1 MQIRTPSQGYNE
13 NQENAVSLLRY
24 LMRKGVV
31 FVRRLT
37 TFRYG
42 VVLIFRHTKLC
53 DVSCPAEI
61 RSVNWDNVNDALDM
75 APPKMTAQFRALLQD
90 GQAGYYAYFNGQVR
104 HRSWVQFGP
113 GIARCELGVK
123 FRLEAGESYV
133 HYSETHPSM
142 QGQRLYSAVLS
153 QIAHD
158 MHTKGQTVFIATV
171 RNNPASIR
179 GIEKAGFRLL
189 RRVRSIICFGIPL
202 LQKDLKEN
210 T

>member
-1 MQIRTPSQGYNE
+1 MQIRTPWHGDNE
-13 NQENAVSLLRY
+13 KQESVVSLLRY
-24 LMRKGVV
+24 LVRKGVV
-31 FVRRLT
+31 FARRLT

-42 VVLIFRHTKLC
+42 IVLIFRHAKLR
-53 DVSCPAEI
+53 DVRCPAEI
-61 RSVNWDNVNDALDM
+61 RSVNWDNVDDALDM
-75 APPKMTAQFRALLQD
+75 ASPEMIARFRALLQD
-90 GQAGYYAYFNGQVR
+90 GQAGYYTYFNGQVR

-123 FRLEAGESYV
+123 FRLEAGETYV

-142 QGQRLYSAVLS
+142 RGQRLYSAALS

-171 RNNPASIR
+171 RSNPTSIR

-202 LQKDLKEN
+202 LQKDLKESI
-210 T
+210 